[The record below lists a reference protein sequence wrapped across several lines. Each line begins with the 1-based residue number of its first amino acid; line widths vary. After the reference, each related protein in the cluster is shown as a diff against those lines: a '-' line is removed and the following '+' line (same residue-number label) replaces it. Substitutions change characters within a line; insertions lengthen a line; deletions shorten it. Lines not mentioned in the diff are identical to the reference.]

1 MAETRVEQWKR
12 KLLDLSL
19 RNRLLNCRD
28 GRQFL
33 PLTCADVTKLEDRLS
48 STASV
53 AVESALPPAETVKRL
68 REIYRAGR
76 TAIEE
81 SGVNAVFLAI
91 GFLEWREQP
100 GAETVR
106 RAPILLV
113 PVRLERKSAAS
124 SDYRMARLD
133 EDTHVN
139 TTLLE
144 FLRTEHAVTVSGIDP
159 LPQDESGA
167 DVQAVLAAFE
177 KAVSDKG
184 WAIVRDAALGYF
196 SFGKVA
202 LWKDLTDR
210 LDALRHHPLVEHLVS
225 SGGTYDDGIAVFPP
239 EEVAAHI
246 DPTNLFCPLG
256 ADASQLAAVLYSA
269 LGKTFVLHGPPGT
282 GKSQTITNLIVHN
295 LALGRRVLF
304 VSEKKAALDVVY
316 RRLCASG
323 VGPFCLELHSNKS
336 GKGHVLEQFAE
347 ALAVPPTGAPSGF
360 AGVCQT
366 LNLSRKDLAAYARA
380 LHKVWPNGRSAY
392 EVLAH
397 AHAAHPAASADLVAT
412 RCTAQKREQAEA
424 LARRADELAAEWA
437 GVDANAFQALMPVR
451 GSAWSPDAEQAAAA
465 ALDTL
470 IAALDAELAGGF
482 FAKLKR
488 WWLSLSLRKQV
499 SLPFGAKAEEARE
512 RLAAAR
518 ARLPESRLV
527 FSYRARRAAANA
539 AGLGRFALALE
550 KGTFPVSEAGRVFAD
565 SYAAKMLAEI
575 LSAEPALSGFAGPRQ
590 EETIRKFR
598 AADRLLS
605 EAVRKSVFARLA
617 ARLPIGRTGDCPD
630 KSELGLLKRECAK
643 KARQKPVR
651 QLLAETKSLCARLK
665 PCFLMSP
672 LSVSQY
678 LPPDA
683 EPFDLVVFD
692 EASQIPVWDAVGVI
706 ARGRQLI
713 VVGDPKQMPPTNF
726 FQKGDVVD
734 EDDTDAVEDMESI
747 LDEALAL
754 GIHSAYLDWHYRS
767 RDESLIAFSNV
778 HYYDDRLNTFPAA
791 HPSPRK
797 GVSLQFVPNGVYDA
811 RGKRTNLQEAQ
822 AVVDW
827 VFAEAARPD
836 ARPIGVVT
844 FSLAQKTLIEDMV
857 ERRCAETP
865 ELAAYFDES
874 RTDPFFVKNL
884 ENVQGDERD
893 VILFSVCYAPDA
905 QGDFAMNFGP
915 LNRAGGERRLNVA
928 VTRAREQVVVFAS
941 IHAEQIDLSRT
952 KAVGAAHLKEFL
964 AYAARG
970 GETREN
976 VPVSPETVL
985 GEVAQVLAA
994 NGYETVAG
1002 VGASNRRID
1011 LAVRRPGAEGDYLL
1025 GILGDGPE
1033 YGADRT
1039 VRDRDAL
1046 RIEVLQALGW
1056 NLFRLWSVDWALDRA
1071 RTEKRLLDTL
1081 ERLKSNPSAR
1091 VPEPVAVDPE
1101 EVKRV
1106 LRPLPPPGSGPT
1118 AAPKT
1123 RRPVETVPP
1132 TELRAMRDEVLRDYG
1147 NCPDDVVY
1155 REIARRLGYGTL
1167 SPKARSQ
1174 LESVLGANR

>member
-33 PLTCADVTKLEDRLS
+33 PLTCADVTKLEDKLS
-48 STASV
+48 SAASV
-53 AVESALPPAETVKRL
+53 VVESALPPAETVKRL

-100 GAETVR
+100 GSETVR

-184 WAIVRDAALGYF
+184 WTIVRDTALGYF

-202 LWKDLTDR
+202 LWKDLTDH
-210 LDALRHHPLVEHLVS
+210 LDEMRRHPLVDHLVS

-424 LARRADELAAEWA
+424 LARSADELAAEWA
-437 GVDANAFQALMPVR
+437 GVDASAFQDLMPVR
-451 GSAWSPDAEQAAAA
+451 GSAWSPDAEQSAAA

-470 IAALDAELAGGF
+470 IAALDAEISGGF
-482 FAKLKR
+482 TAKLKR
-488 WWLSLSLRKQV
+488 WWQSFRLRKQV
-499 SLPFGAKAEEARE
+499 SLPFGAKAAEARE

-539 AGLGRFALALE
+539 AGLGRLGSSGLADAQSV
-550 KGTFPVSEAGRVFAD
+550 G
-565 SYAAKMLAEI
+565 
-575 LSAEPALSGFAGPRQ
+575 GF
-590 EETIRKFR
+590 
-598 AADRLLS
+598 
-605 EAVRKSVFARLA
+605 
-617 ARLPIGRTGDCPD
+617 
-630 KSELGLLKRECAK
+630 
-643 KARQKPVR
+643 
-651 QLLAETKSLCARLK
+651 
-665 PCFLMSP
+665 
-672 LSVSQY
+672 
-678 LPPDA
+678 
-683 EPFDLVVFD
+683 
-692 EASQIPVWDAVGVI
+692 
-706 ARGRQLI
+706 
-713 VVGDPKQMPPTNF
+713 
-726 FQKGDVVD
+726 
-734 EDDTDAVEDMESI
+734 
-747 LDEALAL
+747 
-754 GIHSAYLDWHYRS
+754 
-767 RDESLIAFSNV
+767 
-778 HYYDDRLNTFPAA
+778 
-791 HPSPRK
+791 
-797 GVSLQFVPNGVYDA
+797 
-811 RGKRTNLQEAQ
+811 RGK
-822 AVVDW
+822 
-827 VFAEAARPD
+827 
-836 ARPIGVVT
+836 I
-844 FSLAQKTLIEDMV
+844 
-857 ERRCAETP
+857 
-865 ELAAYFDES
+865 
-874 RTDPFFVKNL
+874 
-884 ENVQGDERD
+884 
-893 VILFSVCYAPDA
+893 
-905 QGDFAMNFGP
+905 
-915 LNRAGGERRLNVA
+915 
-928 VTRAREQVVVFAS
+928 
-941 IHAEQIDLSRT
+941 
-952 KAVGAAHLKEFL
+952 AH
-964 AYAARG
+964 
-970 GETREN
+970 
-976 VPVSPETVL
+976 
-985 GEVAQVLAA
+985 
-994 NGYETVAG
+994 
-1002 VGASNRRID
+1002 
-1011 LAVRRPGAEGDYLL
+1011 
-1025 GILGDGPE
+1025 
-1033 YGADRT
+1033 
-1039 VRDRDAL
+1039 L
-1046 RIEVLQALGW
+1046 RIEP
-1056 NLFRLWSVDWALDRA
+1056 R
-1071 RTEKRLLDTL
+1071 
-1081 ERLKSNPSAR
+1081 
-1091 VPEPVAVDPE
+1091 
-1101 EVKRV
+1101 
-1106 LRPLPPPGSGPT
+1106 
-1118 AAPKT
+1118 
-1123 RRPVETVPP
+1123 
-1132 TELRAMRDEVLRDYG
+1132 
-1147 NCPDDVVY
+1147 
-1155 REIARRLGYGTL
+1155 
-1167 SPKARSQ
+1167 
-1174 LESVLGANR
+1174 